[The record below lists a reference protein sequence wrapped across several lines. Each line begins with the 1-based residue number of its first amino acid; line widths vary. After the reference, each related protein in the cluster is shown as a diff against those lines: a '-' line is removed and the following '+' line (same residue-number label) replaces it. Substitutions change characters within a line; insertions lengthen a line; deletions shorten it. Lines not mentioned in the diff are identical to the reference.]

1 MPLLRHGIQNVLC
14 CVLLHGR
21 DGNVQSEM
29 MGRQEGPGLKRMSIE
44 ISRETEA
51 RLANEA
57 ERLGISV
64 DALLK
69 RFIDEH
75 ATVTRAAHARPS
87 LPLWH
92 LGGAGAMHRR
102 DIYDDVH

>member
-1 MPLLRHGIQNVLC
+1 
-14 CVLLHGR
+14 
-21 DGNVQSEM
+21 
-29 MGRQEGPGLKRMSIE
+29 MSIE

-51 RLANEA
+51 RLAHEA

-64 DALLK
+64 DALLQ
-69 RFIDEH
+69 RFIVEH
-75 ATVTRAAHARPS
+75 ATLTQPATVHPR

-92 LGGAGAMHRR
+92 LGAAGAMHRC

>member
-1 MPLLRHGIQNVLC
+1 MLPVTAVDWAGAAQ
-14 CVLLHGR
+14 
-21 DGNVQSEM
+21 
-29 MGRQEGPGLKRMSIE
+29 GLKPMSIE

-51 RLANEA
+51 RLTHEA

-75 ATVTRAAHARPS
+75 ATLTQPVHARPR

-92 LGGAGAMHRR
+92 LGAAGAMHRC